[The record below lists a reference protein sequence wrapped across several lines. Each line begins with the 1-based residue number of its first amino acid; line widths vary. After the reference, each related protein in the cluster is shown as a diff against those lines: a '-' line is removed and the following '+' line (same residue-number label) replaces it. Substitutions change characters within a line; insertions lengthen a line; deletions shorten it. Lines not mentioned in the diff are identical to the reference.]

1 MLVSLI
7 PYRYLHR
14 DGLMYCRNY
23 LLAQAHVDAPAL
35 GSSIANLNPTATF
48 TPLQPLQDTDV
59 DGFIR
64 HAHEQNLIATIEAR
78 RKKTQEDF
86 YRFLEQKQTQEW
98 EERKKR
104 IYDAIGN
111 KSGTENK
118 AVDELKRS
126 RHGKS
131 LLAVSLLVW
140 NSESPGN

>member
-1 MLVSLI
+1 M
-7 PYRYLHR
+7 
-14 DGLMYCRNY
+14 
-23 LLAQAHVDAPAL
+23 
-35 GSSIANLNPTATF
+35 GSSIANLNPATTF

-86 YRFLEQKQTQEW
+86 YRFLEQKQSQEW

-104 IYDAIGN
+104 IYDAVGE
-111 KSGTENK
+111 KSGSENK

-131 LLAVSLLVW
+131 LLAVSL
-140 NSESPGN
+140 SFESCCFRF

>member
-78 RKKTQEDF
+78 HE
-86 YRFLEQKQTQEW
+86 
-98 EERKKR
+98 
-104 IYDAIGN
+104 
-111 KSGTENK
+111 
-118 AVDELKRS
+118 
-126 RHGKS
+126 
-131 LLAVSLLVW
+131 
-140 NSESPGN
+140 